1 MLWALRAMVDSN
13 VFVYVLFSDPEYG
26 ERAKALLKEAEEKG
40 GVTSTLAVSQVLAH
54 LERRKRFEA
63 IPVFLE
69 YLNGSG
75 IEVLETTWEDFLEG
89 AKLIRERGLSYR
101 LWDDAVIQAQ
111 MRRAKVE
118 VVISNDADFDIL
130 GAKRVF

>member
-1 MLWALRAMVDSN
+1 MVDSN
-13 VFVYVLFSDPEYG
+13 VFVYVLFRDPEYG

-40 GVTSTLAVSQVLAH
+40 AVTSTLAVSQVLAH

-101 LWDDAVIQAQ
+101 LWDDAVILAQ

-118 VVISNDADFDIL
+118 AVISNDADFDLL